1 MNELPNNKQ
10 QETFLKIAAFAV
22 EGKNYGTE
30 IKDPSANKESNA
42 ADSPIL
48 DSSVNHIQSNKPSD
62 DGMFTA
68 KKNFLEK
75 IQKEAGQSKTFS
87 ALGETIKTFQESIKN
102 LDGSVS
108 STTKLTII
116 NEFYN
121 NLTTQ
126 LTLAFAS
133 HFPIPSLIKCRETS
147 QYL

>member
-1 MNELPNNKQ
+1 MNELPKNTQ

-22 EGKNYGTE
+22 EGKSYGAE
-30 IKDPSANKESNA
+30 IKELSTNKEGNA

-48 DSSVNHIQSNKPSD
+48 DSSVNHTQSNKPSD
-62 DGMFTA
+62 YVMFSA

-75 IQKEAGQSKTFS
+75 IQKEAEQSKTFS

-108 STTKLTII
+108 STTRLTII

-126 LTLAFAS
+126 LSLAFAS

>member
-1 MNELPNNKQ
+1 MNELPRNNQ

-22 EGKNYGTE
+22 DGKNYGTE

-42 ADSPIL
+42 ANSSVL
-48 DSSVNHIQSNKPSD
+48 GSSVNHTQSNKRSD
-62 DGMFTA
+62 YVIFSV
-68 KKNFLEK
+68 KKGFLEK
-75 IQKEAGQSKTFS
+75 IRKEAEQSKTFS

-108 STTKLTII
+108 STTRLTII

-126 LTLAFAS
+126 LSLAFAS